1 MSVAA
6 TVIVPTHDHGPTLR
20 SSLGSALA
28 QTVKDIEVLVIGDGV
43 PDVTREIV
51 GELSRTDER
60 VSFFDHP
67 KGPRHG
73 ELYRHEA
80 LAQARGE
87 IVCYLSDDDL
97 WLPEH
102 IETVQEALAGADF
115 VGAHAVHVTPTG
127 ELLTWPSDLNLRWFR
142 ERMLEGDANFVPL
155 SCAAHT
161 LDVYRRLPEGW
172 SPAPLSSASDLFMWR
187 KVLRLPGLRARSA
200 TLPTVVHLPSTL
212 RRGWTA
218 EARVA
223 ELEPWAVHVAD
234 PEWRREFRAEV
245 FDLVRRQAAAAEA
258 ATGAVMNTRTWRF
271 RHWLLGAPSLGA
283 AAKALAR
290 RGAGRATER

>member
-6 TVIVPTHDHGPTLR
+6 TVIVPTHDHGPTLL
-20 SSLGSALA
+20 SSLGSVVA
-28 QTVKDIEVLVIGDGV
+28 QTLEDIEVFVIGDGV

-51 GELSRTDER
+51 GALSRLDER
-60 VSFFDHP
+60 VRFFDHP

-87 IVCYLSDDDL
+87 IVCYLSDDDV
-97 WLPEH
+97 WFPEH
-102 IETVQEALAGADF
+102 VETMQEALVESDF

-127 ELLTWPSDLNLRWFR
+127 DLLTWPSDLSLPWFR
-142 ERMLEGDANFVPL
+142 ERMLVGDTNFVPL

-161 LDVYRRLPEGW
+161 LDVYRRLPDGW
-172 SPAPLSSASDLFMWR
+172 SPAPLSSATDLFMWR
-187 KVLRLPGLRARSA
+187 KVLSLPGLRARST

-218 EARVA
+218 DARVA

-245 FDLVRRQAAAAEA
+245 FDIVRRQAAAAEA
-258 ATGAVMNTRTWRF
+258 AAGALMETRTWRF
-271 RHWLLGAPSLGA
+271 RRRLLDAPALGA
-283 AAKALAR
+283 AASALAR
-290 RGAGRATER
+290 RGAQRAGER

>member
-28 QTVKDIEVLVIGDGV
+28 QTVEDIEVLVIGDGV

-60 VSFFDHP
+60 VRFFDHP

-97 WLPEH
+97 WFPEH
-102 IETVQEALAGADF
+102 IETMHEALVQSDFAG
-115 VGAHAVHVTPTG
+115 GHAVHVTPAG
-127 ELLTWPSDLNLRWFR
+127 ELLTWPSDLSLPWFR
-142 ERMLEGDANFVPL
+142 ERMLAGQANFVPL

-172 SPAPLSSASDLFMWR
+172 SPAPLSSATDVFMWR
-187 KVLRLPGLRARSA
+187 KVLRLPGLRARST

-212 RRGWTA
+212 RRGWTP
-218 EARVA
+218 EARAA
-223 ELEPWAVHVAD
+223 ELEPWARRVAD
-234 PEWRREFRAEV
+234 PEWRNEFRAEV
-245 FDLVRRQAAAAEA
+245 LNVVLRQAAAAEA
-258 ATGAVMNTRTWRF
+258 AAGVVMDTRTWRV
-271 RHWLLGAPSLGA
+271 RSWLLRAPALGA

-290 RGAGRATER
+290 RGAARATEP